1 MKERIAAMNGYF
13 DEQTALCDRRRSAL
27 RAEGY
32 ADDADFEKIR
42 ANVFEIFRTVLSV
55 AVKTHPDDPSA
66 VRQFFLQ
73 KAEEIPKNWRSALN
87 AAEQHGDAA
96 RIHPELLKLDTVDAI
111 RARFAE
117 VWGES
122 L

>member
-1 MKERIAAMNGYF
+1 MKEKIAAMNAYF
-13 DEQTALCDRRRSAL
+13 DEQTALCARRRSTL

-32 ADDADFEKIR
+32 SDDADFEKIR

-55 AVKTHPDDPSA
+55 AVKTNPDDPSA

-73 KAEEIPKNWRSALN
+73 KTEDIPKSWRSALE
-87 AAEQHGDAA
+87 AAKQHGDAA
-96 RIHPELLKLDTVDAI
+96 RIHPELLKLDTVSAI
-111 RARFAE
+111 RAHFAE
-117 VWGES
+117 AWGEA